1 MAVYKD
7 KKRGTWYT
15 SFPYVD
21 WTGKRCRKLK
31 RGFLTKKEAQNWEN
45 HFKLQKANSLD
56 MTFEDF
62 YGIYEADVKPKIRY
76 NTWCTKEHIIKTKI
90 LPYFKDLSMRDIT
103 PRDII
108 KWQNIM
114 RESINNKGKEYT
126 GTYLKTVQAQ
136 LSSIFNHAVRFYEL
150 PNNPVRVAGP
160 MGQNES
166 DEMKFWTK
174 EEYMKFIPTMANK
187 TYSYMAF
194 ELLYWCGIRLGELLA
209 LTYEDIDL
217 EKRCITINKSYQR
230 LNGKDMIT
238 PPKTPK
244 SNRKISIPPFLV
256 EELKEYCSMLYGIT
270 ANERMFR
277 FTKSFMEHEMVRGIK
292 ETGVRRI
299 RLHDLRHSHA
309 SLLVEMGFQPLAIAE
324 RLGHEK
330 IETTL
335 NTYSHLYPNKQAELA
350 EKLEIA
356 NGEE

>member
-194 ELLYWCGIRLGELLA
+194 ELLYWCGIRLGELRA
-209 LTYEDIDL
+209 LTTADFDFDTNML
-217 EKRCITINKSYQR
+217 SITKSYQR
-230 LNGKDMIT
+230 IKGEDIIT
-238 PPKTPK
+238 KPKTK
-244 SNRKISIPPFLV
+244 RSIRKVIMPETVANEMKDFIDSI
-256 EELKEYCSMLYGIT
+256 YGIT
-270 ANERMFR
+270 PDDRLFPVS
-277 FTKSFMEHEMVRGIK
+277 KSYLHHEMDRQVI
-292 ETGVRRI
+292 RI
-299 RLHDLRHSHA
+299 EGEDYPYSLVKSQLF
-309 SLLVEMGFQPLAIAE
+309 LLVEKQHRVMK
-324 RLGHEK
+324 K
-330 IETTL
+330 IKRKNML
-335 NTYSHLYPNKQAELA
+335 
-350 EKLEIA
+350 
-356 NGEE
+356 

>member
-1 MAVYKD
+1 MD
-7 KKRGTWYT
+7 GCLQGKKRGTWYT

-31 RGFLTKKEAQNWEN
+31 HGFLTKKEAQNWEN

-90 LPYFKDLSMRDIT
+90 LPYFKNLCMRDIT

-108 KWQNIM
+108 KWQNMM

-194 ELLYWCGIRLGELLA
+194 ELLYWYGIRLGELRA
-209 LTYEDIDL
+209 LW
-217 EKRCITINKSYQR
+217 Q
-230 LNGKDMIT
+230 
-238 PPKTPK
+238 
-244 SNRKISIPPFLV
+244 
-256 EELKEYCSMLYGIT
+256 
-270 ANERMFR
+270 
-277 FTKSFMEHEMVRGIK
+277 
-292 ETGVRRI
+292 
-299 RLHDLRHSHA
+299 
-309 SLLVEMGFQPLAIAE
+309 
-324 RLGHEK
+324 
-330 IETTL
+330 
-335 NTYSHLYPNKQAELA
+335 
-350 EKLEIA
+350 
-356 NGEE
+356 